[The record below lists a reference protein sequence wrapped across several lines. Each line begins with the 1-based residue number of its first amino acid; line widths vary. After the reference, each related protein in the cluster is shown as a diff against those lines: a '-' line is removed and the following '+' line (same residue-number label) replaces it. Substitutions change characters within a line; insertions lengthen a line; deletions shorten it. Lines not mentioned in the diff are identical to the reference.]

1 MCKES
6 RVGCL
11 RSLVGAGKVEKN
23 ESRCFQALLLVSHRS
38 QLRAY
43 HSRYHSS
50 RTRLCRSQ
58 QLRLMPHSVRQ
69 AVAAGISL
77 LACCYA
83 GISFC
88 TAKHRVILPKSTRT
102 QVRVHQGEEYEYQ
115 QMLLVVPA
123 GRVRTKNATLLQGT
137 SATSFSYEGEEFRIN
152 GAGTRIWMAI
162 AWFVDKDQVYLHSG
176 IILEGPS
183 TGNHHFTA
191 RGTSF
196 NVCLM
201 HRFPKSVEFQEV
213 RSIEEACHVLQ
224 GVY

>member
-6 RVGCL
+6 SVGCL
-11 RSLVGAGKVEKN
+11 EIFGWGKVEEN
-23 ESRCFQALLLVSHRS
+23 ETRCFQAVLLVSHRS
-38 QLRAY
+38 QLRAC

-50 RTRLCRSQ
+50 RTRLYRSQ

-102 QVRVHQGEEYEYQ
+102 QVRVHQGEEYQ
-115 QMLLVVPA
+115 QMLVVPA
-123 GRVRTKNATLLQGT
+123 GRVRTKNANLLQGT
-137 SATSFSYEGEEFRIN
+137 SGTSFSYEGEEFGIN

-183 TGNHHFTA
+183 AGENHFTA
-191 RGTSF
+191 RGKSF

-201 HRFPKSVEFQEV
+201 HRFPREMILKKFGQLKKP
-213 RSIEEACHVLQ
+213 AMP
-224 GVY
+224 